1 MFIGDGII
9 GCGDKTLISGIRE
22 LIMSM
27 KRLQVVINTDLSLWH
42 GFYGLIRRCN
52 VPVCSVELLL

>member
-9 GCGDKTLISGIRE
+9 GYGDKILILGRRE

-27 KRLQVVINTDLSLWH
+27 KRL
-42 GFYGLIRRCN
+42 
-52 VPVCSVELLL
+52 